1 MATKI
6 DFFYKKYLAMAT
18 TTIQPTPMNM
28 HTISIND
35 LYTNEILAMTIGHH
49 GKNFIKWT
57 EETPGIN
64 RIWHNKETN
73 EIEISGDATEDQPYS
88 KVKDIIN
95 NVLNF
100 NYSIVIERQNT
111 K

>member
-1 MATKI
+1 MQQTKMFTMPI
-6 DFFYKKYLAMAT
+6 DESY
-18 TTIQPTPMNM
+18 N
-28 HTISIND
+28 S
-35 LYTNEILAMTIGHH
+35 EILAMTIGHH

-73 EIEISGDATEDQPYS
+73 EIEISGDATEDQPYT

-100 NYSIVIERQNT
+100 NHSIIIERQNT
-111 K
+111 QKE